1 MKLKIC
7 GMKESNNIKSIEN
20 IEPDY
25 MGFIFWEDSPR
36 YIKDKIPLLKNT
48 IKKTGVFVDSNI
60 EYITKA
66 VENHNLQAIQLHG
79 NESPEF
85 CAKLMN
91 KQNIELIKAFKVDD
105 SFNFDELKIF
115 ENQCDFFLFDTK
127 GKLPGGN
134 GSVFEWSILKDYKY
148 EKPFFLSG
156 GIGIENVDE
165 LINLKKTRLPIY
177 AVDVNSK
184 FESQPGLKKLNL
196 LEEFKNKLYEL

>member
-60 EYITKA
+60 EYVTKA
-66 VENHNLQAIQLHG
+66 IENHNLQAIQLHG

-196 LEEFKNKLYEL
+196 LKEFKNKLYEL

>member
-60 EYITKA
+60 EYVTKA
-66 VENHNLQAIQLHG
+66 IENHNLQAIQLHG

-127 GKLPGGN
+127 GELPGGN
-134 GSVFEWSILKDYKY
+134 GSVFEWSILKDYKH

>member
-60 EYITKA
+60 EYVTKA
-66 VENHNLQAIQLHG
+66 IENHNLQAIQLHG